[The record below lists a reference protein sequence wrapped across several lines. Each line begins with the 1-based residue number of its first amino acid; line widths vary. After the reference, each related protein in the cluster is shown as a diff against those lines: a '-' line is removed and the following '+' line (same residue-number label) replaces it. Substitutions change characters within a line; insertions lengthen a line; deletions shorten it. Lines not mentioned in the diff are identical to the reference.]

1 MWRSERRRETSI
13 NVSSIES
20 EIIGDMNECSD
31 GVDRETRR
39 GRWLRRVRRGEE
51 REEDV

>member
-1 MWRSERRRETSI
+1 MRETQRDEHKCEQHS
-13 NVSSIES
+13 ES